1 MPPLELV
8 SEMPDDPRGVAA
20 SRDGAATNPDPLAG
34 MEARLRLHPG
44 RRLEIVEEL
53 AADLEA
59 LEDELVARGVPRREA
74 RVAALRRLLPDSD
87 AISALEATHGPD
99 RARATPIEWLRRW
112 ERVAVLGLTAALI
125 GWLAASAAGGGL
137 RVSPVFVAV
146 ELALVGLMFANWATA
161 GLKVL
166 LGDDLRRDERRR
178 FGRRQTGLIVAA
190 FAAAALGTAVEAYAL
205 TALGIPAPPGP
216 AVVWSAVARVA
227 STAALGL
234 AAPVIGLLAWLSL
247 TPRFIRYERIEARIR
262 RLFRA
267 RGPRLENGEGS

>member
-8 SEMPDDPRGVAA
+8 NDLPDDPRRPPTARDRPVA
-20 SRDGAATNPDPLAG
+20 DGDPLAG

-59 LEDELVARGVPRREA
+59 LEDELVARGLPRAEAREA
-74 RVAALRRLLPDSD
+74 ARRRLLPDTD
-87 AISALEATHGPD
+87 AISALERTHGPD
-99 RARATPIEWLRRW
+99 RPRPAPVEWLRRW
-112 ERVAVLGLTAALI
+112 ERVAVLGLTAVLV
-125 GWLAASAAGGGL
+125 GWLAASAVGGGI
-137 RVSPVFVAV
+137 RVSPLFVAV
-146 ELALVGLMFANWATA
+146 ELGLVGLMVANWATA
-161 GLKVL
+161 GLRVL
-166 LGDDLRRDERRR
+166 LGEDVRRDERHR

-205 TALGIPAPPGP
+205 TAVATPTPPGP
-216 AVVWSAVARVA
+216 AVVWSAVGRIA

-234 AAPVIGLLAWLSL
+234 AGPIVGLLAWLSL

-267 RGPRLENGEGS
+267 RGPRLESGERP